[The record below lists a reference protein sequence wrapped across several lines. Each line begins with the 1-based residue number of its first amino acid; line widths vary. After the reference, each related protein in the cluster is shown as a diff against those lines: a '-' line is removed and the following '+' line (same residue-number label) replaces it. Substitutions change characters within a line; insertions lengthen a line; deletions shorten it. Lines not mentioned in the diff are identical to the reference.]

1 MAQGRRQSQILRSIP
16 FRAAAGIGI
25 PAAALG
31 ALWFLYRFGALVPC
45 PFHLLTGL
53 HCPGCGSGR
62 ALAALLRLD
71 IGAALG
77 YNVLFVI
84 ALPLM
89 AYYLLKQYIVLVF
102 RRDLLPLFDMSA
114 RGMMTVLILLVAFWV
129 LRNIPVFPFTWL
141 AP

>member
-1 MAQGRRQSQILRSIP
+1 MLRSIP
-16 FRAAAGIGI
+16 FRAVAGIGI
-25 PAAALG
+25 PAAAIG
-31 ALWFLYRFGALVPC
+31 ALWFLYRFGSRVPC
-45 PFHLLTGL
+45 LFHLLTGL

-62 ALAALLRLD
+62 ALEALLRLD
-71 IGAALG
+71 IKAALG

-102 RRDLLPLFDMSA
+102 RRDPLPLFNISS
-114 RGMMTVLILLVAFWV
+114 RGIVAVPILLGAFWV
-129 LRNIPVFPFTWL
+129 LRNIPVSPFTWL

>member
-1 MAQGRRQSQILRSIP
+1 MVQEHRQPQMLRSIP

-25 PAAALG
+25 PAVAFG
-31 ALWFLYRFGALVPC
+31 GLWFLYRFGSRVPC
-45 PFHLLTGL
+45 LFHLLTGL
-53 HCPGCGSGR
+53 YCPGCGSGR
-62 ALAALLRLD
+62 ALEALLRLD

-102 RRDLLPLFDMSA
+102 CRDPLPLFNISSWGIVA
-114 RGMMTVLILLVAFWV
+114 VPILLAAFWV
-129 LRNIPVFPFTWL
+129 LRNIPVSPFTWL